1 MHFAA
6 TIRCNNSERSKRRFL
21 SIEKWL
27 SSHAAWPHLS
37 VETAGMAGL
46 AAAVAS
52 SVVAAPRVSLTGGL
66 VLQVR

>member
-1 MHFAA
+1 MHFA

-37 VETAGMAGL
+37 VAGTL

-52 SVVAAPRVSLTGGL
+52 SVVAAPRVSLTGGM